1 MLARFTVVFDY
12 PHQQLI
18 VAPNSHFP
26 SDDQEDKSGISV
38 VANGNMLRTFEVV
51 EVTPGTPAAKA
62 GIQKG
67 DIIAG
72 IDEDPAADLTLA
84 EIRELFRQIGHK
96 YTLVIERNGQSKRI
110 TVEMRRQI

>member
-1 MLARFTVVFDY
+1 
-12 PHQQLI
+12 
-18 VAPNSHFP
+18 
-26 SDDQEDKSGISV
+26 
-38 VANGNMLRTFEVV
+38 
-51 EVTPGTPAAKA
+51 VTPGTPAAKA